1 MITGQLTAKSRIM
14 QWTVVLLWLLTF
26 VIAVLRWS
34 APQIVAW
41 LPPTLATQVGAAELA
56 PGVRIAGFLIELAP
70 LVAAGYALAALF
82 RICTAYASGEFFRR
96 ETGVQYRRF
105 GTGLL
110 LLGGAN
116 ALYTATLSALLSMA
130 VQGKLAVAVGLSTAD
145 LYLLI
150 VGGAVQM
157 LGVVMDEAYRMQ
169 DENSQ
174 IV

>member
-1 MITGQLTAKSRIM
+1 M
-14 QWTVVLLWLLTF
+14 QWMVVLLWLLTL
-26 VIAVLRWS
+26 VIAILRWS

-41 LPPTLATQVGAAELA
+41 LPPTLATQVGPAGLSS
-56 PGVRIAGFLIELAP
+56 GVRIAGFLVELLP
-70 LVAAGYALAALF
+70 LVAAAYALAALF
-82 RICTAYASGEFFRR
+82 RICSAYARGELFRR

-105 GTGLL
+105 GAGLL

-116 ALYTATLSALLSMA
+116 ALYTATLSGLLSMA
-130 VQGKLAVAVGLSTAD
+130 VQGKLSISVGLSTAD

-157 LGVVMDEAYRMQ
+157 LGVVMDEAYRIQ
-169 DENSQ
+169 DDNSQ